1 MPLAVQ
7 VGSGDTGGAGPV
19 EVATATVVQGQG
31 KEAGSEEVGEDKV
44 ADSLLALLTQ
54 PKGHSPIIGY
64 AFDGFPIY
72 GPVGWDAEGRP
83 TLMTSSYDPTTKQY
97 VQVGASHSR
106 TSKGQAG
113 DQACSG

>member
-1 MPLAVQ
+1 M
-7 VGSGDTGGAGPV
+7 
-19 EVATATVVQGQG
+19 ATATVVQTVVQGQG

-44 ADSLLALLTQ
+44 AASLVALLRE

-106 TSKGQAG
+106 TSRGQAG